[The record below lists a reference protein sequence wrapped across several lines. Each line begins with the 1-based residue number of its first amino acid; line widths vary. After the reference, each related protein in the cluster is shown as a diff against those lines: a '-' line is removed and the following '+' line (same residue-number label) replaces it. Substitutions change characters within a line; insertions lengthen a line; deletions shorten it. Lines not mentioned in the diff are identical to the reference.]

1 MKENEPKVI
10 GRPCKATHDDI
21 CDNALRHYVKL
32 TNHYVKLTNNVHEWH
47 SLIPKTI
54 EFYRKYKVEIE
65 GE

>member
-32 TNHYVKLTNNVHEWH
+32 TNNVHEWH
-47 SLIPKTI
+47 SLIPKMI

-65 GE
+65 VD